1 MSSPSHPV
9 GKFYIT
15 SNYRYMLIH
24 TKAWKEDRLE
34 IGENLYAKVE
44 KLMVGIDTTVVE
56 SFADTLFEIG
66 KGLASKN
73 DFSLAT
79 KWLERSYEVINSQEL
94 EQLSRDAVELRMAIF
109 QALVH
114 AHLNND
120 TDNGF
125 QKAENL
131 VACIESEVGDKLIV
145 LLLRLELLLNSPAE
159 VFDSDAFACILR
171 RLIRSTDLSESTLK
185 IILHHIHTLCTK
197 SPSLACE
204 VLDFFI
210 NSQVLRSQCE
220 GWIEK
225 TVVFRA
231 KIATS
236 GRDTLASI
244 QSLVGVLD
252 AVGESISQPLGVP
265 ATLSVQTVRLRYN
278 CEINIVCG

>member
-66 KGLASKN
+66 KSLASKN

-159 VFDSDAFACILR
+159 VFDSDAFARILR
-171 RLIRSTDLSESTLK
+171 RLIRSTDLSENTLK
-185 IILHHIHTLCTK
+185 IILHHIHTLCAK

-210 NSQVLRSQCE
+210 NSQVLRSQFE
-220 GWIEK
+220 AWIEK